1 MSLRVVFDTSSLIGA
16 AIRPDS
22 IPDRALQ
29 RAMGSHDL
37 FVSAETL
44 KELDRVLRKKGLN
57 RYQNLEDRLS
67 FAKAIRDNATQLVVT
82 SSESTVARGVCRDPT
97 DAKFLALAIS
107 ARADAL
113 VSSDHNL
120 LTLHPWRGIPI
131 LTPAQFL
138 EQFTINEQQ

>member
-1 MSLRVVFDTSSLIGA
+1 MSLRVVFDTSTLIGA

-29 RAMGSHDL
+29 RALGSHDL

-44 KELDRVLRKKGLN
+44 QELDRVLRKKGLN
-57 RYQNLEDRLS
+57 RYQKLENRLS
-67 FAKAIRDNATQLVVT
+67 FARAIQDNATQLAVT

-97 DAKFLALAIS
+97 DAKFLALAIA
-107 ARADAL
+107 ARADIL
-113 VSSDHNL
+113 VSSDLDL
-120 LTLHPWRGIPI
+120 LVLHPWRGIPI

-138 EQFTINEQQ
+138 TQFAM